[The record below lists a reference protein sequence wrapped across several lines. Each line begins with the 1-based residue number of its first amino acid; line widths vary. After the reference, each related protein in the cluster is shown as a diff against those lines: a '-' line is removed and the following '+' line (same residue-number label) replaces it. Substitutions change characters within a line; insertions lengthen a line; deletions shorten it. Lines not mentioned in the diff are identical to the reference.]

1 MTLGADV
8 IVVGAGTSGCVL
20 AERLSQNPSRRVLL
34 LESGA
39 VPRSIAEFPPDL
51 LDAGTVRGAVPHQGI
66 NWTFPALLT
75 PDRPYA
81 TVRGRILGGS
91 STINGGYFI
100 RPRTADF
107 SSWAEAGGPP
117 WAYER
122 ALPTLI
128 GIEADADFGRT
139 PIHGD
144 RGPVPVRRST
154 LEGPASAAF
163 GAAAERL
170 GFVTEPDKNDQ
181 AAPGFGPVPANV
193 SDGVRQN
200 TGVAYLLPAI
210 GRPNLT
216 AVGGAT
222 ATHLL
227 FAGARVTGVEYL
239 RDGRL
244 DRAYADHVVLCAGA
258 FTSAHLLMLSG
269 IGPAGEL
276 RRAGIPVVAHSP
288 AVGTRFSDH
297 PQLVIE
303 WTPRR
308 QRPAAPGEWMG
319 GALHTDDLELLGT
332 VKPMS
337 ALLEPAHG
345 GDLAPLAL
353 MASVQAPRNTGRL
366 RLTSADPLDPPL
378 IDYGYLRDGDDR
390 RRMREAARLCLDLL
404 STPDWQSAH
413 DGLIGITPE
422 DAADARTLD
431 SWIAAHLGTALHTCG
446 TVPFGGTGAAADGE
460 GRVRGVEGL
469 TVADT
474 SILPTAPR
482 RGPALAAVLVGEVIA
497 AHLCASDAVPPRA
510 VVR

>member
-1 MTLGADV
+1 M
-8 IVVGAGTSGCVL
+8 
-20 AERLSQNPSRRVLL
+20 
-34 LESGA
+34 
-39 VPRSIAEFPPDL
+39 
-51 LDAGTVRGAVPHQGI
+51 
-66 NWTFPALLT
+66 
-75 PDRPYA
+75 
-81 TVRGRILGGS
+81 
-91 STINGGYFI
+91 
-100 RPRTADF
+100 
-107 SSWAEAGGPP
+107 
-117 WAYER
+117 
-122 ALPTLI
+122 
-128 GIEADADFGRT
+128 
-139 PIHGD
+139 
-144 RGPVPVRRST
+144 
-154 LEGPASAAF
+154 
-163 GAAAERL
+163 
-170 GFVTEPDKNDQ
+170 
-181 AAPGFGPVPANV
+181 
-193 SDGVRQN
+193 
-200 TGVAYLLPAI
+200 AYLLPAI

-269 IGPAGEL
+269 IGPAREL

-303 WTPRR
+303 WTPRH

-332 VKPMS
+332 VKPMT

-413 DGLIGITPE
+413 DGLVGITPE
-422 DAADARTLD
+422 DAADDRSLD

-497 AHLCASDAVPPRA
+497 AHLCASDTVPPRA